1 MWRIWF
7 PVICGA
13 ACLALLPITTRA
25 DVPAPATGADGTAT
39 SASRPAAASQP
50 AAVSQPA
57 LTGPVC
63 VAVLEPEV
71 LADLPAEQRKAL
83 AGAIDTLLTESL
95 AGRKEFVLVDRELL
109 DKVLEEHKAGAAKV
123 APADVAEPFWS
134 AGVLVCS
141 QIDARSGT
149 VMIETVS
156 AQTGQ
161 LIAELYLPCK
171 TASAEEAAKLLSPRL
186 GLFVEGIVRGVARA
200 HDKPLLEI
208 SGRLTGGLTRLAWM
222 VDDLTDAAG
231 ARIAASDKVAWL
243 VPRQPLVTKEE
254 RLLRVMGL
262 GAAREGDA
270 PAGLSPV
277 PQMRLTFELEDSA
290 KIGVAFEQTPITL
303 KLAFQRGQSQPIQ
316 TQIDGLAGEWDACRD
331 KATGWLSSQVAEL
344 DGARAAPS
352 ADEESRARKLA
363 AEELAAVAQWGQVR
377 EDQQKALGVELR
389 ARIARHAL
397 RAAHLDP
404 ASEPAAFLVARTV
417 DALYPLEGKDRDEMS
432 LAAIDR
438 CIAEASRY
446 LDRFKQQKVEHHR
459 EMLTRLGTLGV
470 HGVWKFN
477 LGGRKDDLPREP
489 DVRLY
494 PYASVFV
501 RAWAEYGYLGNV
513 DKRYNNSN
521 SFSAFSFNLLNR
533 LIPCIPADRL
543 AEEHEYWRNFYATKV
558 KEVMD
563 KKRHTDFNNN
573 RPAPWGLIDAAFHA
587 RMKDP
592 QAVRANL
599 QLLAKQFPASQT
611 HVWGGDQWTPP
622 RVSLLLQAAGDSE
635 WRTWQPSFQASEQVR
650 VDINAMTAFM
660 AGLSPTSQ
668 RVWDYAGLPVM
679 AGAELRIP
687 AQVRQAGEAKGADY
701 SRSVTA
707 LAIAGGDLWVITPGM
722 PAGTGGVAQRLFV
735 ITGGRGGTAE
745 ATEMSWP
752 AADKLEGRPIISCHY
767 ITSAGDGQSV
777 WIGTRQH
784 GLARFNRQDGRWVG
798 RWYNNRHGMPSNSV
812 SRITRC
818 TGEKGEELLIL
829 DENTRR
835 MYGAERS
842 EYEGPQLT
850 MWALRPS
857 DGRVTLLHDGSK
869 DQQHF
874 YYPVAELAGGK
885 RVLLAV
891 SGEGAYEH
899 PVRLAD
905 ICSLE
910 RGKINPLSTGRIP
923 CTIGPDGLR
932 RIWELE
938 GSRIQPYDPV
948 TLAPVRGGPGK
959 SSAKMVS
966 AAVAEVQ
973 VRNVLGMVAAWP
985 SSERNVSAPSWP
997 AVRYVVYAVGQ
1008 GDALW
1013 MVFNEGTYWD
1023 HCRHMVGYRPAPPG
1037 AKDWASADVWIGPFA
1052 TPGQE
1057 LVYGLEGE
1065 GRTGLLLSTP
1075 NHVLHLDS
1083 EKLVE
1088 QARKAGLIRSTQQWR
1103 SDFQARAAKGNWQ
1116 AVVPLMIA
1124 SGQYEQA
1131 GALLDKRSGE
1141 LDAAGA
1147 EDGAADNERLRV
1159 LLWKARLLADQKD
1172 NLAEAIDLYD
1182 RVASDPKAG
1191 LPGEAFARANQIIL
1205 LHRAGRWQ
1213 ELLDMAERVQE
1224 RFIQMKEGR
1233 GPPGLAW
1240 YIADAREHLSASTQP
1255 TADQGED

>member
-1 MWRIWF
+1 MSRLVGLLVVTCVVIVVLMFRI
-7 PVICGA
+7 
-13 ACLALLPITTRA
+13 
-25 DVPAPATGADGTAT
+25 DGDAV
-39 SASRPAAASQP
+39 SQPAASQP
-50 AAVSQPA
+50 AFV
-57 LTGPVC
+57 GPIC
-63 VAVLEPEV
+63 VAILEPEI
-71 LADLPAEQRKAL
+71 LADLPIEQRKAL

-95 AGRKEFVLVDRELL
+95 SGREAFILVDRQLL
-109 DKVLEEHKAGAAKV
+109 DKVLDEHKARAAGAAKV
-123 APADVAEPFWS
+123 APSDVAESLRPFWS

-141 QIDARSGT
+141 QIDSKGGA
-149 VMIETVS
+149 VMVEAVS

-161 LIAELYLPCK
+161 LLGELYLRGNVG
-171 TASAEEAAKLLSPRL
+171 SADGVAKL
-186 GLFVEGIVRGVARA
+186 VEPKLQVFADSVLRGVARA
-200 HDKPLLEI
+200 QDKPLLEI
-208 SGRLTGGLTRLAWM
+208 SGRLTGGLTRMAWM

-231 ARIAASDKVAWL
+231 ARVVASDKAAWL

-270 PAGLSPV
+270 AAGLSPV

-290 KIGVAFEQTPITL
+290 KIGVAFDKTPISL
-303 KLAFQRGQSQPIQ
+303 KLSLQRGQDKPLEMN
-316 TQIDGLAGEWDACRD
+316 IDGLAGEWDVCR
-331 KATGWLSSQVAEL
+331 E
-344 DGARAAPS
+344 RAAAWLCSQMAALEGPGTAS
-352 ADEESRARKLA
+352 SVDEESRARKLA
-363 AEELAAVAQWGQVR
+363 EEELSAVAQWGQLR
-377 EDQQKALGVELR
+377 EDQQTVLGVELR
-389 ARIARHAL
+389 SRIARHAL

-417 DALYPLEGKDRDEMS
+417 DALYPLEGKNRDEMS

-438 CIAEASRY
+438 CIAEARRY
-446 LDRFKQQKVEHHR
+446 LDRFKQKEVEHHR
-459 EMLTRLGTLGV
+459 EILTRLGTLGV

-477 LGGRKDDLPREP
+477 RGGRKDDLLREP
-489 DVRLY
+489 DIRLY

-513 DKRYNNSN
+513 DKRYDNSN
-521 SFSAFSFNLLNR
+521 SFSAFSFNLLSR

-563 KKRHTDFNNN
+563 KKRHTDFNNT
-573 RPAPWGLIDAAFHA
+573 RPAPWELIDAAFHA

-599 QLLAKQFPASQT
+599 QLLAKQFPHSQT

-622 RVSLLLQAAGDSE
+622 RVPLLLQAAGDSE
-635 WRTWQPSFQASEQVR
+635 WRTWQPSFQTSEQVR

-660 AGLSPTSQ
+660 AGLSPISQ

-679 AGAELRIP
+679 AGAELSIP
-687 AQVRQAGEAKGADY
+687 AQVRQAGEVRGADY

-722 PAGTGGVAQRLFV
+722 LAGTGGVAQRLFV

-752 AADKLEGRPIISCHY
+752 AADKLEGWPIIACHY
-767 ITSAGDGQSV
+767 ISSAGDGQSV

-784 GLARFNRQDGRWVG
+784 GLARFDRQNGRWVG

-818 TGEKGEELLIL
+818 MGEMGEELLVL

-835 MYGAERS
+835 MYGDERS
-842 EYEGPQLT
+842 KYNGPQLT
-850 MWALRPS
+850 MWAFRPS

-874 YYPVAELAGGK
+874 YCPVVKLAGGK

-905 ICSLE
+905 IRSLE
-910 RGKINPLSTGRIP
+910 RGKINRLSTGRIP
-923 CTIGPDGLR
+923 CTIGPDGWRL
-932 RIWELE
+932 IWELE
-938 GSRIQPYDPV
+938 GSRIQPYDPI
-948 TLAPVRGGPGK
+948 TLAPVGGGPGK

-973 VRNVLGMVAAWP
+973 VRDVLGMIAARP
-985 SSERNVSAPSWP
+985 SSKRNVSSPSWP
-997 AVRYVVYAVGQ
+997 AVRYVVYAVGR
-1008 GDALW
+1008 GDTLW

-1037 AKDWASADVWIGPFA
+1037 TKDWASADAWIGPFA

-1065 GRTGLLLSTP
+1065 GRTGLLLSTL

-1083 EKLVE
+1083 EKLFE
-1088 QARKAGLIRSTQQWR
+1088 QARQAGLIRSTQQWR
-1103 SDFQARAAKGNWQ
+1103 SEFQARAAKGNWQ

-1124 SGQYEQA
+1124 GGQYEQA
-1131 GALLDKRSGE
+1131 GALLDKRSAE

-1147 EDGAADNERLRV
+1147 EAGAANNERLRL
-1159 LLWKARLLADQKD
+1159 LLWKARFLADQK
-1172 NLAEAIDLYD
+1172 NKLAEAIDLYD

-1191 LPGEAFARANQIIL
+1191 LPAEVFARANQIIL

-1213 ELLDMAERVQE
+1213 ELLDMAERVQK

-1233 GPPGLAW
+1233 GPRGLAW
-1240 YIADAREHLSASTQP
+1240 YIADARKRLSASTQP
-1255 TADQGED
+1255 AADEGED